1 MALTLRE
8 LRITAG
14 LSITKL
20 SVEAGIA
27 RQAVKNAETGH
38 VIRAETAKAI
48 AEALSKALGHDVK
61 VLDIEGLNIQ

>member
-20 SVEAGIA
+20 AVEAGIA
-27 RQAVKNAETGH
+27 RQAVQNAESGRL
-38 VIRAETAKAI
+38 IRAETAKAI
-48 AEALSKALGHDVK
+48 AETLSKALGYEVRA
-61 VLDIEGLNIQ
+61 LDIVGLNIQ

>member
-20 SVEAGIA
+20 AVEAGVA

-48 AEALSKALGHDVK
+48 AEALSKALGYEVRA
-61 VLDIEGLNIQ
+61 LDIVGLNIQ